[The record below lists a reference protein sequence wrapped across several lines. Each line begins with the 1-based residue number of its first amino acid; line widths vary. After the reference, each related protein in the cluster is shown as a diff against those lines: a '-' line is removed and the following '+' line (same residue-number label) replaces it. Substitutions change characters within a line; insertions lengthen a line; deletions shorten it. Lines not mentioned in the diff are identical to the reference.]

1 MSEIAANKD
10 AAPKA
15 MRIKS
20 ITTDYDQDEDR
31 IFLAVVDAANNRCKL
46 WLTRRLTE
54 RLVSALVN
62 GLDIPSEDQVLPEAT
77 IQAAQIYAQLEA
89 RISQRPAARV
99 VVEES
104 ATQGLVH
111 QIKIKTAD
119 NDVRV
124 IEFYCKSVEKSADP
138 VELVLTPAELRQWL
152 EVLRATPAKS
162 QWREDIWPE
171 WLKR

>member
-1 MSEIAANKD
+1 
-10 AAPKA
+10 
-15 MRIKS
+15 MRVKS

-31 IFLAVVDAANNRCKL
+31 IFLAVVDSKNNRCKL

-54 RLVSALVN
+54 RLISALVQ
-62 GLDIPSEDQVLPEAT
+62 GLTIRTEQDQAVPPAAME
-77 IQAAQIYAQLEA
+77 AAQVYAQLEA
-89 RISQRPAARV
+89 RISQKPSTPV
-99 VVEES
+99 QVDDS

-111 QIKIKTAD
+111 QIKVKTAE

-124 IEFYCKSVEKSADP
+124 IEFHYKAAGQSAPP

-152 EVLRATPAKS
+152 EVLRKTTVKS

-171 WLKR
+171 WFKSR